1 MNESFQRITAWAK
14 SHPAL
19 AVGIVAVLVLVG
31 YLAYKKVGGGLV
43 GTDGS
48 GDTSGLTTGGGGGG
62 EEETPLPGYTDPY
75 YFAPATT
82 PDSVTYA
89 LPTWEYAQA
98 PLAFASAYPS
108 FTTPSFTTGSNV
120 PQAADT
126 IGEVTTKERKV
137 VTSADLGA
145 QKAALT
151 KQVTLSGLASSLKMS
166 AFGGAV
172 IAQPKTIKAAPAPVI
187 KTPLTPTVKTPLT
200 PTVKTPLT
208 PTVKTVKAT
217 SSLR

>member
-89 LPTWEYAQA
+89 LPTWEYAQT
-98 PLAFASAYPS
+98 PLAFASAY
-108 FTTPSFTTGSNV
+108 PSFTTGSNV

-172 IAQPKTIKAAPAPVI
+172 IAQPKTIKAALAPVI
-187 KTPLTPTVKTPLT
+187 
-200 PTVKTPLT
+200 KTPLT